1 MDIANGFSKEQQQ
14 YLQGFV
20 LGADLARSARGLAPL
35 AGLSPGGGSTGGG
48 PAASAPAKGPD
59 ALMHAAQ
66 DRFLAAGKALCP
78 EEKAKRERHGLDMWD
93 TIHANA
99 EAGKFP
105 GGTDVFLYKY
115 SGLFFVAPAQDSFM
129 SRLKVPG
136 GVMTAEQ
143 FRGVADLAEQ
153 FGAGHADVTTRANL
167 QVREIAAGN
176 AERFLLDLYDLGL
189 VNKGSGADNVRNV
202 TANPTSGIDPRE
214 WIETLPLARAM
225 NHYVLNR
232 RECFGL
238 PRKFNIAFDG
248 GGTIGALEDTNDL
261 GFRAVR
267 VCDEFATAEIPPGLY
282 FEVILGG
289 ITGHGD
295 FARAT
300 NVLVRPGECIE
311 FAGAVLRAFIAKGDR
326 TDRKKARL
334 KYVLESLGFDGFLA
348 EVEKE
353 WKRPLLRFPTDRLE
367 QPEAPDRWG
376 HVGVHPQKQPGRNYL
391 GVVLPVGR
399 LTVAQMRG
407 LADVARHHGDGTI
420 RLTVWQNLLLAGI
433 HDEDVA
439 DVSAAIE
446 DLGLTVGASSIRTGL
461 VACTGNRGCKYAS
474 ADTKGHTLA
483 IAEHIEARLTL
494 DQPINIHLTGCH
506 HSCAQHAI
514 GDIGLLAT
522 KVEAGDDM
530 VEGYR
535 IFVGGGHGD
544 QQGMGIEIGEPAPFA
559 EIPEL
564 IERLLAHYLEHR
576 DGNREGYAQYA
587 RRVGAG
593 AIREAARSPE
603 RVTA

>member
-1 MDIANGFSKEQQQ
+1 VDIANGFSKEQQQ

-35 AGLSPGGGSTGGG
+35 AGLSPGGGSAGGG
-48 PAASAPAKGPD
+48 TASAPPKGPD
-59 ALMHAAQ
+59 ALLHAAQ
-66 DRFLAAGKALCP
+66 DRFTAAGKALCP
-78 EEKAKRERHGLDMWD
+78 EEKAKRERHGLDLWD

-105 GGTDVFLYKY
+105 SGTDVFLYKY
-115 SGLFFVAPAQDSFM
+115 SGLFFVAPAQNSFM

-136 GVMTAEQ
+136 GIMSAEQ

-167 QVREIAAGN
+167 QVREIAAGH
-176 AERFLLDLYDLGL
+176 AERFLLGLYDLGL

-261 GFRAVR
+261 GFRAVKVR
-267 VCDEFATAEIPPGLY
+267 GEVATAEVPAGLY

-295 FARAT
+295 FARGT
-300 NVLVRPGECIE
+300 NVLVRPGECVE

-334 KYVLESLGFDGFLA
+334 KYVLDSLGFDGFLA
-348 EVEKE
+348 GVEEE
-353 WKRPLLRFPTDRLE
+353 WKRPLLRFPADQLE
-367 QPEAPDRWG
+367 RPESPDRWG
-376 HVGVHPQKQPGRNYL
+376 HVGVHPQKQAGRNYL

-399 LTVAQMRG
+399 LTVEQMRG
-407 LADVARHHGDGTI
+407 LADLSRKRGDGTV

-433 HDEDVA
+433 RDEDLA
-439 DVSAAIE
+439 DAAAAIE
-446 DLGLTVGASSIRTGL
+446 DLGLAVNASSARAGL

-474 ADTKGHTLA
+474 ADTKGHAMA
-483 IAEHIEARLTL
+483 IAEHIEAQLTL
-494 DQPINIHLTGCH
+494 HQPINIHLTGCH

-522 KVEAGDDM
+522 QVEVGDEM

-535 IFVGGGHGD
+535 VFVGGGHGD
-544 QQGMGIEIGEPAPFA
+544 QQGMGSEVGDPAPFE

-576 DGNREGYAQYA
+576 DGDDEGYARYA
-587 RRVGAG
+587 RRLGAE
-593 AIREAARSPE
+593 AIRDAVRAPE
-603 RVTA
+603 RAIA